1 MFVTFR
7 RFFLRFSGWGWS
19 DVTSD
24 VIPSPPPAAE
34 QLNNL
39 LAVVILWHNRLAKRL
54 LQRFLTDCESGP
66 DGFKTHTC
74 THTQR
79 HTHAKTHTLQL
90 PRPLENTDL
99 IGLNEWKVSSWSRN
113 TLNEV
118 CIEVKHRKY
127 TADLKMKLW
136 QWASLV
142 TECEQNLMQTPDT
155 PVWLNIWSA
164 DALWEQLD
172 LQI

>member
-74 THTQR
+74 THSQKTHTHTQR
-79 HTHAKTHTLQL
+79 HTHCSCQ
-90 PRPLENTDL
+90 RPLENTDP
-99 IGLNEWKVSSWSRN
+99 IGLNEWKVSYWRRN
-113 TLNEV
+113 ILNERV
-118 CIEVKHRKY
+118 YIEAKHRKY
-127 TADLKMKLW
+127 TADLEMKLQ

-142 TECEQNLMQTPDT
+142 AECE
-155 PVWLNIWSA
+155 
-164 DALWEQLD
+164 
-172 LQI
+172 